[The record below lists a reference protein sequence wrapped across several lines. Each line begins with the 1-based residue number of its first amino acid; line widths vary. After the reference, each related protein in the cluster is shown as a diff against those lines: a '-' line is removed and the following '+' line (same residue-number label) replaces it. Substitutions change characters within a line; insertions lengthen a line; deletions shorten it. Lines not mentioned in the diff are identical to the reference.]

1 MKHITHESHLFE
13 THRSIAAEHKDKGIS
28 FEEAF
33 GKTVTEMEPYEV
45 MQEVLESYDANAQI
59 SNYIERVRE
68 NPRREADILSL
79 TDTTSMEDLS
89 AKLERGKERFSKIV
103 AALSPYFKED
113 LTFLVKLQN
122 DYKVLPSLENLRHG
136 SDSLPSDIQDRQ
148 AFHITTEESKLITS
162 GTLTPKE

>member
-13 THRSIAAEHKDKGIS
+13 TNKHIAAEHKDTGIT

-33 GKTVTEMEPYEV
+33 GKPVTEMEPKEV
-45 MQEVLESYDANAQI
+45 LHEILESYDANAQI
-59 SNYIERVRE
+59 SDYIERVRE

-79 TDTTSMEDLS
+79 TGTTSMEDLS

-103 AALSPYFKED
+103 AATSPYFKED

-136 SDSLPSDIQDRQ
+136 YDSLPADIQDRQ
-148 AFHITTEESKLITS
+148 VFHITTEESKIITS